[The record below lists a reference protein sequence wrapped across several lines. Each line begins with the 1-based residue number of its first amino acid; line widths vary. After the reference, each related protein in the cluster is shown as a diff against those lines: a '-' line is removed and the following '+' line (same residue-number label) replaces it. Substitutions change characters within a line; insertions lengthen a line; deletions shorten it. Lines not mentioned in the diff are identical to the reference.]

1 MSIQDKGA
9 LMSKK
14 VIVVGAG
21 IIGASLAYHLAKAGA
36 MVTVVD
42 ALPIAGGVATP
53 NTWGWIN
60 ASYFNPEPYAKLRM
74 RSMAKWRTISSIADL
89 KVNWCGSLLWDVPP
103 DDLHKFEK
111 QHSAWGYKVQ
121 LLDHE
126 GIKRVEP
133 ALIDPP
139 ELVAHSPDEGVIEP
153 DAAVRGFM
161 NAAISLGA
169 QLLNSQQVRGL
180 EMRSG
185 HVIGV
190 QTDLGLM
197 EADEVVIAAGVGS
210 LELLKSI
217 GIALPLKPSA
227 ALVVYS
233 KPISQLLNTMIIAP
247 GMELRQD
254 SSGRMIIAT
263 DLAQEKSPEEQAL
276 SEIQKISR
284 FLHGAENLE
293 LERFAIGYRP
303 MPEDGFPLVGRMSSI
318 EGLYVAVTH
327 SGITLAPAIGAFGAD
342 EILSDQRNQLLKP
355 YQPDRLI
362 SS

>member
-1 MSIQDKGA
+1 MPMLDEGV
-9 LMSKK
+9 LMPKK
-14 VIVVGAG
+14 VIIVGAG

-36 MVTVVD
+36 LVTVVD
-42 ALPIAGGVATP
+42 ALPKSGGVATP

-74 RSMAKWRTISSIADL
+74 RSMAMWRTLSSVADL
-89 KVNWCGSLLWDVPP
+89 KVNWCGSLLWDVPA
-103 DDLHKFEK
+103 DELLKFEK

-121 LLDHE
+121 LLDIE

-133 ALIDPP
+133 TLIDPP
-139 ELVAHSPDEGVIEP
+139 ELVAYSPDEGVIEP

-169 QLLNSQQVRGL
+169 QLVNSQQVSGL
-180 EMRSG
+180 EMRVG
-185 HVIGV
+185 RVVGV
-190 QTDLGLM
+190 QTNQGLM

-233 KPISQLLNTMIIAP
+233 KPTSHLLNTMIIAP
-247 GMELRQD
+247 GLELRQD
-254 SSGRMIIAT
+254 SSGRIIIAT
-263 DLAQEKSPEEQAL
+263 DLAQGQSREEQAHL
-276 SEIQKISR
+276 EIQKIAR
-284 FLHGAENLE
+284 FLHGVENLE
-293 LERFAIGYRP
+293 HERFAIGYRP

-342 EILSDQRNQLLKP
+342 EILNDQRNELLKP

-362 SS
+362 SP